1 MKWKCNI
8 NKNNYWVYYVYQVV
22 QNYKEYASI
31 YDVWNEPDNILNHQ
45 IIEEWYRQSPNSTDL
60 THWNSNIFSYIRLL
74 KITYEVV
81 KKFHPEA
88 FLLQED

>member
-45 IIEEWYRQSPNSTDL
+45 IIEEWYKQ
-60 THWNSNIFSYIRLL
+60 
-74 KITYEVV
+74 
-81 KKFHPEA
+81 
-88 FLLQED
+88 